1 MAQRFVE
8 DADDDVVGTDMRHVG
23 GEADEDHDDHPQAAA
38 AFFKKGVD
46 AVADVGDRVAAWGLD
61 DVVVEREGDDEQGD
75 ADGKEHAFGVVTLDD
90 ETASSDEGE
99 DADEDTECGTVHEGI
114 PVGLAENVS

>member
-1 MAQRFVE
+1 
-8 DADDDVVGTDMRHVG
+8 MRHVG

-46 AVADVGDRVAAWGLD
+46 AVADIGDRMAAWGLD
-61 DVVVEREGDDEQGD
+61 DVVAERKGDDEQGD

-99 DADEDTECGTVHEGI
+99 DADEQEL
-114 PVGLAENVS
+114 LALAIRVDLRGSLLRFFRIFIESRR